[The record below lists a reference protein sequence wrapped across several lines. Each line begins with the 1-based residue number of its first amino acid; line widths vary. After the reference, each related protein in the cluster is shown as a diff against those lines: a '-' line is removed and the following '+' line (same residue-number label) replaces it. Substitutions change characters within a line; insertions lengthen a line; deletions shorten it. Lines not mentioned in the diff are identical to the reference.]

1 MVDGRAATIN
11 WAEKNIPGIIYAW
24 FPGEFMGT
32 AIAQV
37 IFGDYNP
44 GGKLAVTFP
53 KSVGQ
58 IPYAFPFKPGAD
70 SKGKVRVDGAL
81 YPFGYGKSYTSFEY
95 TDLHIE
101 TPYIGLKDSVYIKC
115 KVKNSGK
122 MAGDEVI
129 QLYIRDDV
137 SSVTTYDKVLRGFE
151 RIHLLPNEEK
161 TVKFTI
167 TPQHLGFWNKNNE
180 FVVEPGTFSVMLGAS
195 SEDIKLNGSFEIC
208 NK

>member
-1 MVDGRAATIN
+1 
-11 WAEKNIPGIIYAW
+11 
-24 FPGEFMGT
+24 
-32 AIAQV
+32 
-37 IFGDYNP
+37 
-44 GGKLAVTFP
+44 
-53 KSVGQ
+53 
-58 IPYAFPFKPGAD
+58 
-70 SKGKVRVDGAL
+70 
-81 YPFGYGKSYTSFEY
+81 
-95 TDLHIE
+95 
-101 TPYIGLKDSVYIKC
+101 
-115 KVKNSGK
+115 

-151 RIHLLPNEEK
+151 RIHLLPDEEK